1 MSASQFSPLTAKQS
15 SKRCTNCSSIMSLYN
30 LPGHYGQTIDLDVC
44 LDCNAIW
51 FDQWVVW
58 WDWWLQLPW
67 WADIAG
73 GVNG

>member
-1 MSASQFSPLTAKQS
+1 ISGT
-15 SKRCTNCSSIMSLYN
+15 
-30 LPGHYGQTIDLDVC
+30 
-44 LDCNAIW
+44 IW
-51 FDQWVVW
+51 FDQWVDW